1 MLKERH
7 IDIRRPVVQNVLRFR
22 SQVSHIVR
30 QYLNNNGTYNIRNI
44 LILLSFHS

>member
-22 SQVSHIVR
+22 SQVSHITR
-30 QYLNNNGTYNIRNI
+30 QYLNKNGIIIVSVKSAIVDT
-44 LILLSFHS
+44 LK